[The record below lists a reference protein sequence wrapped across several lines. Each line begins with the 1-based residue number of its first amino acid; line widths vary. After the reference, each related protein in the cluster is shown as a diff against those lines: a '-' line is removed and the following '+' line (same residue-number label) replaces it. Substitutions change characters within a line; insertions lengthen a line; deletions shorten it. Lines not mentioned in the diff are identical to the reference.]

1 MQLTFT
7 ADEIAFR
14 DEVRRFVH
22 AHFPPDRPYRG
33 TKADKDRWAAALYD
47 RGWAAYKWPVEHGGT
62 GWNVTQKF
70 IWERETASRG
80 IPAQLGGMG
89 MFMLAPVLYSFG
101 SAEQCARHL
110 PGILRNE
117 VEWCQGYS
125 EPGAGSDLAELRTRA
140 IRDGGHYIVD
150 GEKVWTSWAH
160 IAHWMF
166 CLVRTGG
173 GERRQDGVTFL
184 LIDMKT
190 PGITVSPIPTIDGK
204 HHLNRVVFDS
214 VRVPVEN
221 RVGDEGKGWT
231 YAKGLLTHERTG
243 LAYVSESLRL
253 TGLLRRAAMEEGA
266 DPALIRKIAETEVDL
281 TALAM
286 TELRTLAETAV
297 GSAPGAQSSIL
308 KLKGSSVIQRV
319 TELLVECAGNFALP
333 WLPERA
339 VPGTNVEPVGP
350 DWAQEELCR
359 YMSGRAASIA
369 GGTDEVQRNIIAK
382 HVLHL

>member
-1 MQLTFT
+1 MQLMFN
-7 ADEIAFR
+7 AEEIAFR
-14 DEVRRFVH
+14 DEVRHFVN
-22 AHFPPDRPYRG
+22 AHFPTERPYRG
-33 TKADKDRWAAALYD
+33 TQADKDRWAAALFE

-62 GWNVTQKF
+62 GWNATQKF
-70 IWERETASRG
+70 IWERETSTRG

-101 SAEQCARHL
+101 SAEQCERHL

-125 EPGAGSDLAELRTRA
+125 EPGSGSDLAALRTRA
-140 IRDGGHYIVD
+140 ERVGGDYVVN

-166 CLVRTGG
+166 CLVRTST
-173 GERRQDGVTFL
+173 GERRQDGITFL

-190 PGITVSPIPTIDGK
+190 PGIAVHPIPTIDGK
-204 HHLNRVVFDS
+204 HHLNRVTFDD
-214 VRVPVEN
+214 VRVPVAN
-221 RVGDEGKGWT
+221 RVGEEGKGWT

-243 LAYVSESLRL
+243 LAHVSESMRL
-253 TGLLRRAAMEEGA
+253 LGLLKGLAK
-266 DPALIRKIAETEVDL
+266 DPALIAKIAAADVEL

-286 TELRTLAETAV
+286 TELRTLAEAV
-297 GSAPGAQSSIL
+297 NGAAPGAQSSIL
-308 KLKGSSVIQRV
+308 KLKGTQVIQRV
-319 TELLVECAGNFALP
+319 TELFVECAGHFAIP

-339 VPGTNVEPVGP
+339 TPGTNVEPVGP

-359 YMSGRAASIA
+359 YMLGRSASIA

-382 HVLHL
+382 HVLQL